1 MSPLMLTAETY
12 PKVTT
17 VLDASIASSSSLF
30 AVRARSST
38 STIFL
43 SGKDILAYLQTVQTQ
58 DAPLQEIDF
67 EALKTE
73 AGSAPAGQA
82 KAAPAK
88 KEKEKD
94 DAKIEGAVQIAIGI
108 KKEVDFAGWYTNVL
122 TKADMIEYYNV
133 SGCYILRPWSYS
145 IWEAIQGLHLGF
157 LVCRSY

>member
-1 MSPLMLTAETY
+1 MLTAETY

-38 STIFL
+38 STLFL

-73 AGSAPAGQA
+73 AGSAGQA

-145 IWEAIQGLHLGF
+145 IWEAIQGLHRTVTFRCG
-157 LVCRSY
+157 R